1 MTEYAYDLNPVQHIV
16 ADAVGEPG
24 NRTFF
29 LQGRA
34 GPALVSLV
42 LEKQEVA
49 NLAISILQLLEE
61 LEEKFPELTPAAS
74 SNSDLIPESPVEP
87 LFRVGQLIVGYDEED
102 DMIWLIAKA
111 LIISESGT
119 ALDPEDDE
127 VPSVRFVATRQQM
140 RALSEHALETVA
152 RGRPTCPLCGQP
164 INRDGHFCP
173 RSDGQAMPIVF

>member
-1 MTEYAYDLNPVQHIV
+1 M
-16 ADAVGEPG
+16 
-24 NRTFF
+24 
-29 LQGRA
+29 
-34 GPALVSLV
+34 SLV

-119 ALDPEDDE
+119 ALDPEDEKCRRCVSSLRANRCARSASTPWKPSPAAGPPAPCADS
-127 VPSVRFVATRQQM
+127 PSTATAISVRAPM
-140 RALSEHALETVA
+140 
-152 RGRPTCPLCGQP
+152 GKPCPLSFRPVCRRFQP
-164 INRDGHFCP
+164 GCEKAIRPCHLVDPHLAQPMP
-173 RSDGQAMPIVF
+173 RSSP

>member
-29 LQGRA
+29 IQGRA
-34 GPALVSLV
+34 GPELVSLV

-49 NLAISILQLLEE
+49 NLAISVLQLLEE

-74 SNSDLIPESPVEP
+74 SNSEIIPESPVEP
-87 LFRVGQLIVGYDEED
+87 LFRVGQLIVGYDEEN

-111 LIISESGT
+111 LIISESGA
-119 ALDPEDDE
+119 ALDPEEDE
-127 VPSVRFVATRQQM
+127 VPAVRFVATRQQM

-164 INRDGHFCP
+164 IDRDGHFCP